1 MNRPDDELAR
11 RVVGVLDRGV
21 ENLDA
26 GVRERLAGA
35 RRLALSRHRERPE
48 PVWGLAWAM
57 NAIGLRGGAS
67 GQYNTRYLL
76 AASAF
81 VLAMAGFAYWQTTA
95 PLGDFAD
102 IDVNLLTDELPIN
115 AYLDSGFDS
124 WLKRSPR

>member
-11 RVVGVLDRGV
+11 TVVRALDRGT
-21 ENLDA
+21 ESLDA
-26 GVRERLAGA
+26 GTRERLAAA

-57 NAIGLRGGAS
+57 NAASPGNAYRQHGA
-67 GQYNTRYLL
+67 RYLL
-76 AASAF
+76 VAGAF
-81 VLAMAGFAYWQTTA
+81 ALAIAGFAYWQATA
-95 PLGDFAD
+95 STADFAE
-102 IDVNLLTDELPIN
+102 IDVNLLTDDLPIN